1 MSSMV
6 LEMPTMTTLS
16 GQAISAKSEVQA
28 RLKTVHNA
36 MLAGL
41 KQQYRIPDEG
51 RVFAFL
57 HQHSQ
62 LIGVLQEGRAVVS
75 LLFGEETPIKLHM
88 QRDPETGDECLIAW
102 IQTALPASEAVDLL
116 FALDDSW
123 FSERLH
129 ITGELLNFTL
139 GVA

>member
-6 LEMPTMTTLS
+6 LEMPVMTTFS
-16 GQAISAKSEVQA
+16 GQASSPKSEVQA
-28 RLKTVHNA
+28 RLKTVHNE

-102 IQTALPASEAVDLL
+102 IQTALPAGEAVDRLL
-116 FALDDSW
+116 ALDDSW

-129 ITGELLNFTL
+129 ITGELLSFTL

>member
-1 MSSMV
+1 MNSLV
-6 LEMPTMTTLS
+6 LEMPVVATLS
-16 GQAISAKSEVQA
+16 GQAISPKSAVQA
-28 RLKTVHNA
+28 RLKTVHNE

-51 RVFAFL
+51 QVFAFL

-88 QRDPETGDECLIAW
+88 QRDPATGDECLIAW
-102 IQTALPASEAVDLL
+102 IQTPLPASEAVDRLC
-116 FALDDSW
+116 ALDDSW

-129 ITGELLNFTL
+129 ITDELLTFTL